1 MKTNG
6 NASFRPACLPA
17 CQLDSL
23 AWLGKKQW
31 KVRKKM
37 KRRQSKSEH
46 REKDK
51 QKKMERGKRRQ
62 KENKR
67 ESARHLQSPENASTH
82 MTKRNRTKGNAITNI
97 QSETLK
103 QNIASDGAAYSSQ
116 GGGCKP
122 VNNEKTQ
129 LASIFQGPCARFQRL
144 LSKKEKIL
152 MI

>member
-1 MKTNG
+1 MSTEK
-6 NASFRPACLPA
+6 
-17 CQLDSL
+17 
-23 AWLGKKQW
+23 
-31 KVRKKM
+31 
-37 KRRQSKSEH
+37 
-46 REKDK
+46 KDK
-51 QKKMERGKRRQ
+51 QKKMEKGKTRQ

-67 ESARHLQSPENASTH
+67 ESARHLQSPENASAY
-82 MTKRNRTKGNAITNI
+82 MTKRNRTKGNAIFNI

-103 QNIASDGAAYSSQ
+103 QNIASDGAAEPHTTLR
-116 GGGCKP
+116 GVRKCKP